1 MSYVFTIKSPTPL
14 AVSSIVGEADIQATE
29 VPVVQEL
36 PDDEILLAA
45 ERRCVNDAVRI
56 A

>member
-1 MSYVFTIKSPTPL
+1 MYSQSNRPL
-14 AVSSIVGEADIQATE
+14 RSLVGEADIQATE

-45 ERRCVNDAVRI
+45 E
-56 A
+56 